1 MYIFHSSLLVILVSL
16 RMTKTL
22 GIYGLLLSAITS
34 AAAYGSDFKP
44 FVGRELVSSQPNT
57 PIDQRASLLNLGIDY
72 KLGLGLSG
80 GIDVGLLEDNAEA
93 VRNGAVSLKTNL
105 YAKYNWFTESSVSPF
120 IMAGYT
126 SARLNQKG
134 CTRSASQNENFSL
147 SDDDCGAGYL
157 NAFGATYGIGM
168 TFKGS
173 RRTSSAVM
181 IKYLKT
187 TGMADLEVDTLG
199 VSFIY

>member
-1 MYIFHSSLLVILVSL
+1 MCNFRSPLLVILVSL
-16 RMTKTL
+16 RMTKKL
-22 GIYGLLLSAITS
+22 GVYGLLLSAITC
-34 AAAYGSDFKP
+34 ACAYGNDFQP
-44 FVGRELVSSQPNT
+44 FVGMELVSSQPDT
-57 PIDQRASLLNLGIDY
+57 PIDQRDALLNMGIDY
-72 KLGLGLSG
+72 KMGLGLSG
-80 GIDVGLLEDNAEA
+80 GIDVGLREDNAEG

-120 IMAGYT
+120 IVAGYT
-126 SARLNQKG
+126 TARLNQKSCAHSTSG
-134 CTRSASQNENFSL
+134 NENFSL

-173 RRTSSAVM
+173 RRTSSAIM